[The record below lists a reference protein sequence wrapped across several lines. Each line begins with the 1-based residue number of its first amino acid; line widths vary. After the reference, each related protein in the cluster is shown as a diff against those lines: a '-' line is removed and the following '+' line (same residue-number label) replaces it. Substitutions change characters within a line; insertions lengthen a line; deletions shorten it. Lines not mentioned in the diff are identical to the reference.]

1 MAIKAVQAAD
11 AEPVETKRDDGSV
24 EVRLHK
30 HIRALDETK
39 TSLVFREPSA
49 NDVYE
54 IGDPTRIVYDDKGR
68 GRMEID
74 DAKMMELM
82 SRLSGVPLGSIKM
95 MKVTD
100 YTNSKW
106 AVASFFAPR
115 EQPGLEETNQ
125 T

>member
-1 MAIKAVQAAD
+1 MAIKAVQATD
-11 AEPVETKRDDGSV
+11 AAPVETKRDDGSV

-39 TSLVFREPSA
+39 TSLVFREPTAS
-49 NDVYE
+49 DVYE

-74 DAKMMELM
+74 DARMMELM
-82 SRLSGVPLGSIKM
+82 ARLSGVPLGSIRL
-95 MKVTD
+95 MKIVD

-115 EQPGLEETNQ
+115 EQPGPEETSP

>member
-54 IGDPTRIVYDDKGR
+54 IGDPTRIVYDDK
-68 GRMEID
+68 
-74 DAKMMELM
+74 MMELM